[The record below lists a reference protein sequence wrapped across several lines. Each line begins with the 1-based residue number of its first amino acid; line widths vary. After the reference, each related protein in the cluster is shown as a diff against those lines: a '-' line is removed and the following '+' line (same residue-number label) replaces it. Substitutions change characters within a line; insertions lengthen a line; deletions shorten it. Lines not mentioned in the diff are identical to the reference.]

1 MIAKGGEPRQ
11 AHQPAGR
18 VGEQMREAFRT
29 YKEEVAAGT
38 FPAAEHT
45 FKMDETV
52 LNKLY

>member
-1 MIAKGGEPRQ
+1 
-11 AHQPAGR
+11 
-18 VGEQMREAFRT
+18 MRESFRT

-52 LNKLY
+52 LDKLYKDIHTESFALFLSNNNKTKLQ